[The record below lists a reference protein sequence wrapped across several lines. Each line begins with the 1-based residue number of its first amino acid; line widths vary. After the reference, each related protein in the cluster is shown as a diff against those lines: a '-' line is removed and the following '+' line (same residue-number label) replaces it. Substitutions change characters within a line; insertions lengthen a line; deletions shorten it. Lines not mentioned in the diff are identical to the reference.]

1 MNYRQTSLLKLL
13 IQTDHFKLIREYCQ
27 LLNCSDKT
35 LRTDIKTINGFLEA
49 HHFKTAVVTRQ
60 GRGIK
65 IQLLAEEK
73 EYLSYLLGAELLDV
87 LPNLERFYKGVITL
101 LLSNEEN
108 TIDSLAEALYINSAQ
123 IKEDLRRWDNML
135 YTFHL
140 EFVKK
145 QHLSISGRE
154 EDIRLFVL
162 YYFYLLAPEAMT
174 GKIEPLI
181 IGEQRQLFRE
191 ILSIME
197 QEQGL
202 CFTSYALHQLESYL
216 GIFVKRIQL
225 GCLIPETDTVP
236 TAPYMDIKRILK
248 EQLAIDVSS
257 GELCF
262 LQKMAE
268 SAGKKWSDQIFSK
281 CSITAQSASLTGAF
295 LIALEARCAKP
306 VPAHLKLPLALLME
320 TALRRRRNGM
330 LVLNHEGNRIKAE
343 YLREYLIVTRIF
355 FDTELLRKWR
365 LNDMEYT
372 RFTMLLLPY
381 FNEIRLIQKY
391 RAGLIVNC
399 SLEQA
404 YFGKYKIERSV
415 PRISV
420 KQILT
425 EEEIQEYEDDLD
437 FFITFNYIACG
448 IPHIE
453 ISSMVNQTD
462 IAELSAFLDH
472 YIDEEA
478 EHMKF
483 NFPCRR
489 STFKTSFLP
498 NIAKLLYRDMK
509 AEGAA
514 RMTYEEYEQ
523 RLIMQKVIKND
534 KMLVIFYDS
543 SVTKQLFYIYR
554 PENKTYIDGLLIQWI
569 YILYIKDDDDAR
581 LTQIIHNLRL
591 HALS

>member
-35 LRTDIKTINGFLEA
+35 LRTDIKTINSFLKT
-49 HHFKTAVVTRQ
+49 HNFKTTVAARQ

-65 IQLLAEEK
+65 IQLLAQEK
-73 EYLSYLLGAELLDV
+73 EYLSYLLGAELLEV

-101 LLSNEEN
+101 LFSDEEN

-140 EFVKK
+140 ELVKK
-145 QHLSISGRE
+145 QHLAISGRE

-181 IGEQRQLFRE
+181 IGEHRQLFRKV
-191 ILSIME
+191 LSMME
-197 QEQGL
+197 KEQSL
-202 CFTSYALHQLESYL
+202 CFTSHALHQLESYL
-216 GIFVKRIQL
+216 AILVKRIQL
-225 GCLIPETDTVP
+225 GCVIPVTGAVP
-236 TAPYMDIKRILK
+236 TAPYMEIKRIL
-248 EQLAIDVSS
+248 EERLAIDVSS

-281 CSITAQSASLTGAF
+281 CSLSSQSTAMTGAF
-295 LIALEARCAKP
+295 LLAIEARCARP

-355 FDTELLRKWR
+355 FDTALLRKWR
-365 LNDMEYT
+365 LNDMEYS

-404 YFGKYKIERSV
+404 YFGKYKIERSL

-420 KQILT
+420 RQILT
-425 EEEIQEYEDDLD
+425 EEEIEEYEDGLD
-437 FFITFNYIACG
+437 FFITFNYTACA

-453 ISSMVNQTD
+453 ISSMVNQND

-472 YIDEEA
+472 YMIEETK
-478 EHMKF
+478 HMKF

-489 STFKTSFLP
+489 NTLKTAFLP

-514 RMTYEEYEQ
+514 QLTYEEYEQ

-543 SVTKQLFYIYR
+543 SVKKQLFFIYR
-554 PENKTYIDGLLIQWI
+554 AENKTYIDGLLIQWI
-569 YILYIKDDDDAR
+569 YILYIKDDDDAQ
-581 LTQIIHNLRL
+581 LTQIIQKLRI
-591 HALS
+591 HEQN